1 MLNNNRTNTPS
12 TTAYTAAVSAAA
24 IATSDNDHISS
35 RQKRNKFLSLFPS
48 SSKDEG
54 NQTNMKWISSSC
66 NLNNNNDNNNNNNT
80 KAQIIQCPPSTS
92 FYGSPTTTSSTMTTS
107 SSSSSTVCP
116 SPIPTML
123 KPQFKVTNPSCKPD
137 YANLRKHFSK

>member
-1 MLNNNRTNTPS
+1 MINNDKNNTAS

-24 IATSDNDHISS
+24 IATSDNDHTNT

-48 SSKDEG
+48 SKDEG
-54 NQTNMKWISSSC
+54 NNSNNMKWISSNCS
-66 NLNNNNDNNNNNNT
+66 NNN
-80 KAQIIQCPPSTS
+80 KAQSIQCTPSTS

-116 SPIPTML
+116 SPIPTL
-123 KPQFKVTNPSCKPD
+123 LTPQFRVTNPSCKPD